1 MGEHDHGL
9 YAMPSFVDEKA
20 LTIRTWPL
28 LLEGPHHELP
38 HQHQQADQGD
48 PLNIPLPKDTARVT
62 SLVFGTIFTRYH
74 VHVQGVPS
82 ARGPWLG

>member
-28 LLEGPHHELP
+28 LLEGPQHEFSQ
-38 HQHQQADQGD
+38 QHQQAAQED
-48 PLNIPLPKDTARVT
+48 PLNIPLPKDNSRGS
-62 SLVFGTIFTRYH
+62 SLVFG
-74 VHVQGVPS
+74 GS
-82 ARGPWLG
+82 N

>member
-28 LLEGPHHELP
+28 LLEGPQHELP
-38 HQHQQADQGD
+38 QQHQQADQGDQD
-48 PLNIPLPKDTARVT
+48 PLNIPLPKDTARGS
-62 SLVFGTIFTRYH
+62 SLVFGTIFTK
-74 VHVQGVPS
+74 
-82 ARGPWLG
+82 